1 MVITDDQLA
10 VLQVFIENEVS
21 NQMLMDKYQNLKK
34 SIEKLV
40 EKDGWQLSTRIA
52 KMINTNDAFLIE
64 HPEPEPDANHVDDP
78 EQNY

>member
-64 HPEPEPDANHVDDP
+64 
-78 EQNY
+78 QQG